1 MYHGD
6 WYASSMAS
14 RRWLDWDILAKMGG
28 GLALIGVSFGILFFA
43 QRIWFWG
50 WVVGGILFFW
60 GLFSIGDIKNE
71 WE

>member
-1 MYHGD
+1 
-6 WYASSMAS
+6 MAS